1 MNRATNQY
9 LNTGF
14 DRGLSLLSQ
23 GLTGYDWA
31 PRPNLDH
38 GTVKHYTK
46 VGRQLRAQAFQRALR
61 RLAKRTVGTIRWAV
75 EAVQHRRLRRASIR
89 ELSALT
95 DHQLKDIGLLRA
107 EIPAVVDKFLQ
118 KEWQPA
124 VEPKSIVVTFP
135 VTKVAANDESS
146 RLAA

>member
-31 PRPNLDH
+31 PRRDLDH

-61 RLAKRTVGTIRWAV
+61 RLVKRTAGTITWAV
-75 EAVQHRRLRRASIR
+75 EALQHRRLRRAGIR

-95 DHQLKDIGLLRA
+95 DHQLKDIGLFRA
-107 EIPAVVDKFLQ
+107 EIPAAVDKALRN
-118 KEWQPA
+118 ESQPA
-124 VEPKSIVVTFP
+124 TEPKSKVVTLP
-135 VTKVAANDESS
+135 ATKDTANDETSK
-146 RLAA
+146 LAA